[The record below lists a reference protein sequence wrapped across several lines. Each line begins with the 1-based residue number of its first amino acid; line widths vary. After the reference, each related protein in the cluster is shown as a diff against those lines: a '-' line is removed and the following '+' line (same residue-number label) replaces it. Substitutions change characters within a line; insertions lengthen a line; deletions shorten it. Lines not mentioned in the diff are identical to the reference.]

1 LDHHVKTEPDVSAFD
16 RAVEE
21 VLLGLSSG
29 EVVTYGW
36 VALEAGYP
44 GRHRA
49 VGNFLA
55 NRFNGPNWW
64 LVVGSD
70 RRLLAPDT
78 VEQEARLRADGVK
91 VEAGKVVGSVKRP
104 GRVVQPR
111 AATTMPSTASAM
123 N

>member
-1 LDHHVKTEPDVSAFD
+1 MKSEPELSDFD
-16 RAVEE
+16 RAFEE

-29 EVVTYGW
+29 GVVTYGW

-70 RRLLAPDT
+70 QRLLAPDT
-78 VEQEARLRADGVK
+78 IEQEALLRADGVT
-91 VEAGKVVGSVKRP
+91 VEDGKVVGPVKRP
-104 GRVVQPR
+104 
-111 AATTMPSTASAM
+111 
-123 N
+123 

>member
-1 LDHHVKTEPDVSAFD
+1 MPDTFSTRTTTGPIHVTTEPELSDFD

-36 VALEAGYP
+36 VALEAGFS

-55 NRFNGPNWW
+55 HRFDGPNWW

-70 RRLLAPDT
+70 
-78 VEQEARLRADGVK
+78 
-91 VEAGKVVGSVKRP
+91 
-104 GRVVQPR
+104 
-111 AATTMPSTASAM
+111 
-123 N
+123 